1 MKNTNVLVRTFGYFG
16 DIAFATSLAGHLK
29 EQYDQVDY
37 AIGFP
42 QMRSLVKN
50 NPFITN
56 VFVSEVSGPSVRISK
71 DITDRY
77 DRIINLDRLSFIEPP
92 VTEYKKQAKIK
103 DTDPSYR
110 LYTSPRYDSKV
121 EELFKQLPKDKKVIG
136 VMSNWEERSFLFTE
150 EQYKKGIDIPNKGYG
165 GANRD
170 ISKILL
176 ALQEEFTI
184 LSLGVVG
191 SSQLQTVQIDDNHSK
206 SILFEASI
214 MKYCDAF
221 VGAEGGLC
229 NLAAG
234 VGTKTI
240 ITGDF
245 VHQLYGWNGVIR
257 NIEEPKLGPKYYFTD
272 QEHITLDP
280 YLTDEEVINQI
291 KQLV

>member
-1 MKNTNVLVRTFGYFG
+1 MKVLVRTFGYFG
-16 DIAFATSLAGHLK
+16 DIAFASSLAEYLK
-29 EQYDQVDY
+29 KEYKVVDY
-37 AIGFP
+37 GIGFP
-42 QMRSLVKN
+42 QMETLISN
-50 NPFITN
+50 NPFIDD
-56 VFVSEVSGPSVRISK
+56 VFVSEIPGPQVRLRQ
-71 DITDRY
+71 DILNGY
-77 DRIINLDRLSFIEPP
+77 DKVIDLDRLSFEVPP
-92 VTEYKKQAKIK
+92 VVEFKAQAGIDDTSASYK
-103 DTDPSYR
+103 
-110 LYTSPRYDSKV
+110 LYTNPEYDKKV
-121 EELFKQLPKDKKVIG
+121 LQLFKQLPPNKKVIG

-150 EQYKKGIDIPNKGYG
+150 EQYKAGIDIPNKGYG

-170 ISKILL
+170 IDKILL
-176 ALQEEFTI
+176 ELEKEFTI
-184 LSLGVVG
+184 LQLGVKG
-191 SSQLQTVQIDDNHSK
+191 SSQHQTLNIGDNQSK

-257 NIEEPKLGPKYYFTD
+257 NMKEPKLGPKYYFTD

-280 YLTDEEVINQI
+280 YLTDEQVINQI
-291 KQLV
+291 KSLV